1 MRLRGVLIT
10 ASVFL
15 TLFFIACSSKPN
27 EQAIPPQQTTEQ
39 QSAKSEPPVQVDQPV
54 EPKQPATKASSV
66 RKKAAVQ
73 RSARP
78 AADSRAEAVEPV
90 AVAQTI
96 VVPVG
101 TNLTVRLAQELSSKQ
116 SRVGDV
122 FTATLAQPVQVGDRT
137 IIPQGATVSGKV
149 MDAAPLGRFKGGAV
163 LKLALHSITLNGNEH
178 SIQTSTFSQEA
189 KGKGKRTATMIGGGA
204 GLGALIGG
212 LTGGGKGAAIGAVA
226 GAGAGTA
233 GSALT
238 GNKDIVLPAESVV
251 AFELQ
256 QPLQI
261 QP

>member
-27 EQAIPPQQTTEQ
+27 EQATPPPQTAEQ
-39 QSAKSEPPVQVDQPV
+39 QTAQAEPPVQVGQPV
-54 EPKQPATKASSV
+54 EAKQPATKPAPV
-66 RKKAAVQ
+66 RKRAPV

-78 AADSRAEAVEPV
+78 AADSQAQAVEPV
-90 AVAQTI
+90 AVPQTI
-96 VVPVG
+96 VLPVG

-137 IIPQGATVSGKV
+137 VIPQGASVSGKV
-149 MDAAPLGRFKGGAV
+149 TDAAPLGRFKGGAV
-163 LKLALHSITLNGNEH
+163 LKLALHSITLNGNERP
-178 SIQTSTFSQEA
+178 IQTSTFSQEA
-189 KGKGKRTATMIGGGA
+189 KGKGKRTAAMIGGGA

-256 QPLQI
+256 QPLEI